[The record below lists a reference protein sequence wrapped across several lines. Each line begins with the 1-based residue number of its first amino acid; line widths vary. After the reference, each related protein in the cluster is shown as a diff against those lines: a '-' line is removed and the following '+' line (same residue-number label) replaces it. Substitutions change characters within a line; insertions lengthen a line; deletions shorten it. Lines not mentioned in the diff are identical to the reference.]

1 MNKKQVVKVKVT
13 SNAWNTVQTNNY
25 YGIAIDENQI
35 LLENSKVVST
45 EENKYYSTTV
55 EVSATRNVPPDLRKS
70 LEDGLS
76 AYLDLEKKCKKLDEL
91 TKEVNSLRKF
101 VNETMPLECNKAKG
115 YLSDRE
121 FIEEFKKNLSKPV
134 KQELERCKRLNV
146 GYGSYRDDNGTPY
159 DFYIFSYNGKE
170 HLTAA
175 RNVDI
180 DKYYRK
186 ENEMVYQEYDGTMQF
201 HSGAEKTKTYKNYIS
216 KYSNP
221 LPVKS
226 KCDEYLELGDKDYLI
241 YNCVYRIPLDK
252 PLTQEYA
259 KKLAEDFCDPK
270 KDLTK
275 VKKAKG
281 TER

>member
-1 MNKKQVVKVKVT
+1 MNKKQVVKVKETV
-13 SNAWNTVQTNNY
+13 NAWGKVETNNY
-25 YGIAIDENQI
+25 YGIAINEKQV
-35 LLENSKVVST
+35 LLENSRVVS
-45 EENKYYSTTV
+45 EGSMYNTTV
-55 EVSATRNVPPDLRKS
+55 EISATRNVPSALRKS

-76 AYLDLEKKCKKLDEL
+76 AYLDLEKKRKELEVL
-91 TKEVNSLRKF
+91 TKEVNSLRRF

-121 FIEEFKKNLSKPV
+121 FIEIFEKNLSRPV
-134 KQELERCKRLNV
+134 KQELERCKHLNV

-159 DFYIFSYNGKE
+159 DFYIENYNGKALRLE
-170 HLTAA
+170 

-180 DKYYRK
+180 DKYYRT

-221 LPVKS
+221 LPVKL
-226 KCDEYLELGDKDYLI
+226 KCEEFLEIGDKDYLI

-252 PLTQEYA
+252 PLTEEYA

-281 TER
+281 VER

>member
-1 MNKKQVVKVKVT
+1 MNRKQVVKVKETV
-13 SNAWNTVQTNNY
+13 NAWGKVETNNY
-25 YGIAIDENQI
+25 YGIAINENQV
-35 LLENSKVVST
+35 LLENSRVVAEGSMY
-45 EENKYYSTTV
+45 NTTV
-55 EVSATRNVPPDLRKS
+55 EISATRNVPSALRKS

-76 AYLDLEKKCKKLDEL
+76 AYLDLEKKRKELEIL
-91 TKEVNSLRKF
+91 TKEVNSLRRF

-121 FIEEFKKNLSKPV
+121 FIEIFEKNLSRPV
-134 KQELERCKRLNV
+134 KQELERCKHLNV

-159 DFYIFSYNGKE
+159 DFYIENYKGKALRLE
-170 HLTAA
+170 

-180 DKYYRK
+180 SKYYRT
-186 ENEMVYQEYDGTMQF
+186 ENEMVYQEYDGCMQF
-201 HSGAEKTKTYKNYIS
+201 HNGAEKTKTYKKYIS
-216 KYSNP
+216 EYSNP

-226 KCDEYLELGDKDYLI
+226 KCEEFLELGDKDYLI

-252 PLTQEYA
+252 PLTEEYA

-281 TER
+281 VER

>member
-1 MNKKQVVKVKVT
+1 MNKKQVVKVKETV
-13 SNAWNTVQTNNY
+13 NAWGTVEINNY
-25 YGIAIDENQI
+25 YGIAINENQV
-35 LLENSKVVST
+35 LLENSRVVS
-45 EENKYYSTTV
+45 EGSMYNTTV
-55 EVSATRNVPPDLRKS
+55 EISATRNVPSALRKS

-76 AYLDLEKKCKKLDEL
+76 AYLDLEKKRKELEVL
-91 TKEVNSLRKF
+91 TKEVNSLRRF

-121 FIEEFKKNLSKPV
+121 FIEIFEKNLSRPV

-159 DFYIFSYNGKE
+159 DFYIENYNGKALRLE
-170 HLTAA
+170 

-180 DKYYRK
+180 DKYYRT

-226 KCDEYLELGDKDYLI
+226 KCEEYLELGDKDYLI

-275 VKKAKG
+275 VKKTKG
-281 TER
+281 VER

>member
-1 MNKKQVVKVKVT
+1 MNKKQVVKVKETV
-13 SNAWNTVQTNNY
+13 NAWGTVETNNY
-25 YGIAIDENQI
+25 YGIAINEKQV
-35 LLENSKVVST
+35 LLENSRVVAEGSMY
-45 EENKYYSTTV
+45 NTTV
-55 EVSATRNVPPDLRKS
+55 EISATRNVPFALRKS

-76 AYLDLEKKCKKLDEL
+76 AYFDLEKKRKELEIL
-91 TKEVNSLRKF
+91 TKEVNSLRRF

-121 FIEEFKKNLSKPV
+121 FIEIFEKSLSKPV
-134 KQELERCKRLNV
+134 KQELERCKHLNV

-159 DFYIFSYNGKE
+159 DFYIENYNGKALRLE
-170 HLTAA
+170 

-180 DKYYRK
+180 DKYYRT

-226 KCDEYLELGDKDYLI
+226 KCEEFLEIGDKDYLI

-252 PLTQEYA
+252 PLTEEYA

-275 VKKAKG
+275 VKKTKG
-281 TER
+281 VER

>member
-1 MNKKQVVKVKVT
+1 MNKKQVVKVKETV
-13 SNAWNTVQTNNY
+13 NAWGTVETNNY
-25 YGIAIDENQI
+25 YGIAINENQV
-35 LLENSKVVST
+35 LLENSRVVS
-45 EENKYYSTTV
+45 EGSMYNTTV
-55 EVSATRNVPPDLRKS
+55 EISATRNVPSALRKS

-76 AYLDLEKKCKKLDEL
+76 AYLDLEKKRKELEIL
-91 TKEVNSLRKF
+91 TKEVNSLRRF

-121 FIEEFKKNLSKPV
+121 FIEVFEKNLSKPV

-159 DFYIFSYNGKE
+159 DFYIENYNGKALRLE
-170 HLTAA
+170 

-180 DKYYRK
+180 DKYYRT

-201 HSGAEKTKTYKNYIS
+201 HSEAEKTKTYKNYIS

-226 KCDEYLELGDKDYLI
+226 KCEEYLELGDKDYLI

-275 VKKAKG
+275 VKKTKG
-281 TER
+281 VER

>member
-1 MNKKQVVKVKVT
+1 MNKKQVIKVKVT
-13 SNAWNTVQTNNY
+13 SNAWGRVETNNY
-25 YGIAIDENQI
+25 YGIAIDENQV
-35 LLENSKVVST
+35 LLENSMVVST
-45 EENKYYSTTV
+45 EGSKYTTV
-55 EVSATRNVPPDLRKS
+55 EVSATRNVPPALRKS

-76 AYLDLEKKCKKLDEL
+76 AYLDLEKKRKELDEL
-91 TKEVNSLRKF
+91 TKEVNSLRSF

-115 YLSDRE
+115 YLSDKE
-121 FIEEFKKNLSKPV
+121 FIEEFKKNLSRPV

-159 DFYIFSYNGKE
+159 DLYIENYSGKALRLE
-170 HLTAA
+170 
-175 RNVDI
+175 RNVHI
-180 DKYYRK
+180 DKYYRT
-186 ENEMVYQEYDGTMQF
+186 ENEMVYQEYDGCMQF
-201 HSGAEKTKTYKNYIS
+201 HDGAEKTKTYKKYIS
-216 KYSNP
+216 EYSNP

-226 KCDEYLELGDKDYLI
+226 KCDEFLELGDKDYLI

-252 PLTQEYA
+252 PLTEEYA

>member
-13 SNAWNTVQTNNY
+13 SKVWNTVETNNC
-25 YGIAIDENQI
+25 YGIAIDESQI
-35 LLENSKVVST
+35 LLENSRVVSA
-45 EENKYYSTTV
+45 ENSKNTTV
-55 EVSATRNVPPDLRKS
+55 EVSATRNVPSALRKS

-76 AYLDLEKKCKKLDEL
+76 AYLDLEKKRKELDEL

-134 KQELERCKRLNV
+134 KLELERCKRLNV
-146 GYGSYRDDNGTPY
+146 GYGSYNGTPY
-159 DFYIFSYNGKE
+159 DFCIFNYNSKE
-170 HLTAA
+170 LRIE
-175 RNVDI
+175 RNVHI
-180 DKYYRK
+180 DKYYRT
-186 ENEMVYQEYDGTMQF
+186 ENEMVYQEYDGCMQF
-201 HSGAEKTKTYKNYIS
+201 HEGAEKTKTYKNYIS

-226 KCDEYLELGDKDYLI
+226 KCEEYLELGDKDYLI
-241 YNCVYRIPLDK
+241 YNCVYEIPLTK
-252 PLTQEYA
+252 PLTREYA

-275 VKKAKG
+275 VKKSKG
-281 TER
+281 QER